1 VRALVTGGAG
11 FIGSNLIPVLLDEGW
26 EVGVL
31 DDLSNGSAENVPQGA
46 DLTIGDIRDAGA
58 VAGAMDG
65 AEAVFHMAALGSVS
79 RSLEDPL
86 RSHGVNVDG
95 TLRVLEEA
103 RRSGVR
109 RVVYASSSSV
119 YGDTPI
125 LPKHEDMPP
134 SPRSPYAA
142 SKLAAEAYVRAYA
155 TSFGL
160 QTVSLRFFNVFG
172 PRQDPASEY
181 AAVIPRFVTAMS
193 RGERP
198 VLFGD
203 GAQTRDFTYVDN
215 VVHACLLAARAG
227 PDAVGRAYNVGCGE
241 RISLLQ
247 LVEGLNRALGT
258 SLQPAHAD
266 PRPGDVRHSLA
277 DVTAAAR
284 DLGYRPSVTV
294 QEGLARTV
302 AWFAANPTE
311 PVQP

>member
-1 VRALVTGGAG
+1 
-11 FIGSNLIPVLLDEGW
+11 
-26 EVGVL
+26 
-31 DDLSNGSAENVPQGA
+31 
-46 DLTIGDIRDAGA
+46 DIRDAGA

>member
-1 VRALVTGGAG
+1 
-11 FIGSNLIPVLLDEGW
+11 
-26 EVGVL
+26 
-31 DDLSNGSAENVPQGA
+31 
-46 DLTIGDIRDAGA
+46 
-58 VAGAMDG
+58 MDG

-95 TLRVLEEA
+95 TLRILEEA

-125 LPKHEDMPP
+125 LPKHEGMPLT
-134 SPRSPYAA
+134 PRSPYAA

-160 QTVSLRFFNVFG
+160 ETVSLRFFNVFG

-203 GAQTRDFTYVDN
+203 GDQTRDFTYVEN
-215 VVHACLLAARAG
+215 VLDACLLAASSG
-227 PDAVGRAYNVGCGE
+227 PDAVGWAYNVGCGE

-258 SLQPAHAD
+258 SLQPTHAE